1 MRDVPVDFA
10 LAVNELGYAPLSEQE
25 PVERRTVAD
34 EVVQRIINLVKS
46 GNLRA
51 GDRLPTENELAT
63 AFQISRPSVREGLK
77 MLRIL
82 GVTES
87 RQGGRYYVTDLST
100 SRLIKPIQFVVLL
113 QEYNV
118 ATHLEARAAVD
129 FALVRMA
136 CERATGEEIQQI
148 QFLAEAGHKFVTDP
162 VGFRLLD
169 VEFHQKINDS
179 ARSPM
184 LERISR
190 SLYELGFEFRR
201 IATEIPGV
209 IENSVADHD
218 LIARAIAARKADM
231 AEKAFRQHLEHVRHT
246 TTEAQ
251 AIVANR
257 RRQQVGTPPSA
268 AVRLA
273 TQKIPRKARK
283 K

>member
-136 CERATGEEIQQI
+136 CERATAEEIQQI

-251 AIVANR
+251 AIVHNR